1 MRLYFHKAHRL
12 LRIFFLP
19 LALAC
24 LASAC
29 SAGKPPSSEKEDLL
43 LSRPFPVDATDAH
56 VRFEFEATPKN
67 VNLTQSYIVGLT
79 LNRKGELDP
88 VTFLNNGEPPSR
100 YAVRVE
106 ACKWLGN
113 QCQKIST
120 EDAFQAYIKKEPARS
135 KFFEWR
141 SGDEEKKY
149 IDVTA
154 HTADTS
160 NWIVCYLP
168 IESYGRYRIDVSS
181 QPGNPLLKDPSA
193 QISVQR
199 EWTSSK

>member
-1 MRLYFHKAHRL
+1 MRLHFHEARGF
-12 LRIFFLP
+12 LRTFFLP
-19 LALAC
+19 LALAL

-29 SAGKPPSSEKEDLL
+29 SASKPPSSEKEDLL
-43 LSRPFPVDATDAH
+43 LIRPFPVDATDAH

-88 VTFLNNGEPPSR
+88 VTFLNNGKSPPR
-100 YAVRVE
+100 YAVHVE
-106 ACKWLGN
+106 ACKWIGD
-113 QCQKIST
+113 QCQKLPT
-120 EDAFQAYIKKEPARS
+120 EDAFQAYIKKEPARR

-141 SGDEEKKY
+141 FGNEEKKY
-149 IDVTA
+149 IDVAA
-154 HTADTS
+154 HTSDTS
-160 NWIVCYLP
+160 NWTVCYLP
-168 IESYGRYRIDVSS
+168 IDSYGRYRVDVSS
-181 QPGNPLLKDPSA
+181 QSGNPALKDPSA